1 MRVTLRGTRGSIGR
15 AGPDTVSYG
24 GDTASVELRTS
35 DGRLIILD
43 AGSGIRSVEIE
54 PHDTE
59 RIDILLT
66 HLHMD
71 HVQGLPFFGPF
82 LSQDYEVHVWGPAPI
97 LHTLRKDLSKYLSPP
112 LFPVSV
118 RDMPGSVF
126 HDLHPCEFALGSVKI
141 STELISHPGMT
152 LGFRVEEGDAS
163 FAYLPDHE
171 PALGAVDFPDDPMWT
186 SGFDLS
192 NGVDVLIHDS
202 QYTDEEY
209 EERMGWGHTSFSQLS
224 SFAQM
229 TGVSRLVTF
238 HHDPSHDDDMLDTVH
253 EELAAHASGY
263 EVIAGKAGLVLD
275 W

>member
-1 MRVTLRGTRGSIGR
+1 MRATLRGTRGSIAR
-15 AGPDTVSYG
+15 AGPKTVDYG
-24 GDTASVELRTS
+24 GDTASVELRTD

-54 PHDTE
+54 DQDTD

-71 HVQGLPFFGPF
+71 HVQGLPFFAPV
-82 LSQDYEVHVWGPAPI
+82 LSPDYEVHVWGPAPI

-118 RDMPGSVF
+118 RDMPNTVF
-126 HDLHPCEFALGSVKI
+126 HDLHPCDFALGSVKI
-141 STELISHPGMT
+141 STELICHPGMT
-152 LGFRVEEGDAS
+152 LGFRFEENGSS

-171 PALGAVDFPDDPMWT
+171 PAFGAVEFPDDPVWT

-202 QYTDEEY
+202 QYTDSEY
-209 EERMGWGHTSFSQLS
+209 EDRVGWGHTSFSQLS
-224 SFAQM
+224 AFAEM
-229 TGVSRLVTF
+229 AGVSRLVTF
-238 HHDPSHDDDMLDTVH
+238 HHDPSHDDEMLDTAH
-253 EELAAHASGY
+253 EELDVRANGY
-263 EVIAGKAGLVLD
+263 EVVAGKAGLVIS